1 MFLKFRSICT
11 EEMDHT
17 FSQLISV
24 ILPVLSDGPRWR
36 QVASHG
42 VRNYYEKDQL
52 QQDGTSFFLHTQKTL
67 LSKGSLKMQ
76 SFYQTVSQLNCF
88 CNDP

>member
-1 MFLKFRSICT
+1 
-11 EEMDHT
+11 MDHT
-17 FSQLISV
+17 FSQLILM

-52 QQDGTSFFLHTQKTL
+52 QQEGTPFFLHTKKKLELSTILLNMKKTNNR
-67 LSKGSLKMQ
+67 S
-76 SFYQTVSQLNCF
+76 
-88 CNDP
+88 